1 MNNIFSK
8 SIIERYSRQIILKDI
23 GPKGQKNI
31 IKSKVLIIGAGGL
44 GCPIIDYLSRAGVSN
59 IGIADHDKVSL
70 SNLHRQNFYD
80 LSDLGKFKVEVVKK
94 KIKKI
99 NNKINLKIYKNKISE
114 KNINLIIKNFDIIFD
129 GSDNFKTKFLLNKY
143 SIKHKKVLIVGAI
156 NKFDGHIFT
165 FNFKNKKTPC
175 LKCFYQSDPSDEILN
190 CEAEGI
196 LGPVAG
202 IVANIQAIEGLKQM
216 LKIGKDLNKLILII
230 NLLNLEFRKVTF
242 TKKKNCI
249 CGKL

>member
-1 MNNIFSK
+1 
-8 SIIERYSRQIILKDI
+8 
-23 GPKGQKNI
+23 
-31 IKSKVLIIGAGGL
+31 
-44 GCPIIDYLSRAGVSN
+44 
-59 IGIADHDKVSL
+59 
-70 SNLHRQNFYD
+70 
-80 LSDLGKFKVEVVKK
+80 
-94 KIKKI
+94 
-99 NNKINLKIYKNKISE
+99 
-114 KNINLIIKNFDIIFD
+114 
-129 GSDNFKTKFLLNKY
+129 
-143 SIKHKKVLIVGAI
+143 LIVGAI
-156 NKFDGHIFT
+156 NRFDGHIFT

>member
-1 MNNIFSK
+1 M
-8 SIIERYSRQIILKDI
+8 
-23 GPKGQKNI
+23 
-31 IKSKVLIIGAGGL
+31 
-44 GCPIIDYLSRAGVSN
+44 
-59 IGIADHDKVSL
+59 
-70 SNLHRQNFYD
+70 
-80 LSDLGKFKVEVVKK
+80 
-94 KIKKI
+94 
-99 NNKINLKIYKNKISE
+99 KIYKNKISE

-165 FNFKNKKTPC
+165 FNFKNKQTPC

-216 LKIGKDLNKLILII
+216 LKISKDLNKLILII